1 MGTAYPQ
8 IVLANGATDLVR
20 GVTQTDI
27 VSGGTG
33 YITTLGFLNNVNTSS
48 FVAGTKLYAQASG
61 VIGTTVTGL
70 PVGVVIKQNAT
81 TGIVYVENTGITRND
96 LSDLVIPDATT
107 VVKGKIKLAG
117 DLSGTADVPTV
128 PGLAG
133 KEPTIV
139 ATTSADYYRGD
150 KTFQPLNK
158 AAVGLSAVDNTSD
171 VNKPVSIAQAA
182 ADAAVQA
189 FSIQRANHTGTQS
202 ASTITGL
209 AAVATSG
216 LKADVG
222 LGNVDN
228 TSDAN
233 KPVSSAQQTAL
244 NLKEDLTNKATS
256 LVSPDNTKYPTT
268 LAVSNAIGAIVSGVS
283 SFNTRTGAVLPQSGD
298 YTKSDVGLANVDN
311 TSDANKPISTA
322 TATALSGKEP
332 TITAGTTSQYYRGD
346 KSFQTLDKSA
356 VGLGNVDNTSDA
368 NKPVSTAQSTALS
381 LKVDKAG
388 DNLTGTLF
396 SSPTPGTGYYN
407 SLITSNADPEGYAV
421 IGFET
426 DLFKQFII
434 GTTNSLFDPLL
445 GMLPDYAFQYTT
457 MGYLSIVDSPVGFK
471 WVQSGNEIATL
482 TNGIFH
488 ANTTLSS
495 PIVKVTG
502 ATASRVAVL
511 DASKNVVSSSVSTTT
526 LGYLDATSSVQTQL
540 NSKVAKA
547 GDTMTGDLT
556 ITGNNGVEF
565 AGIKVNNTNLAG
577 YCAINARADDGEVI
591 QIAALNSGGAA
602 NAYGMWTANQFGLYS
617 KRSLNIMTD
626 TAGAEIKFATGTG
639 GTQIA
644 KFDSVGK
651 FHCNGINL
659 VSGTVENV
667 PTPTAETHAA
677 NKAYADSVS
686 IINAL
691 IFG

>member
-1 MGTAYPQ
+1 MKHSGLRGSDLHSPSNELVENNTGSTIPKFTAVTFSSMGTAYPQ

-48 FVAGTKLYAQASG
+48 FVAGTKLYAQALG
-61 VIGTTVTGL
+61 VLGTTVTGL

-107 VVKGKIKLAG
+107 LVKGKIKLAG

-171 VNKPVSIAQAA
+171 VNKPVSTSQAA

-222 LGNVDN
+222 LSAVDN

-298 YTKSDVGLANVDN
+298 YTKSDVGLANVPN
-311 TSDANKPISTA
+311 TDATNPANIVQTSSYRFVTDTEKA
-322 TATALSGKEP
+322 TFNA
-332 TITAGTTSQYYRGD
+332 
-346 KSFQTLDKSA
+346 
-356 VGLGNVDNTSDA
+356 
-368 NKPVSTAQSTALS
+368 
-381 LKVDKAG
+381 KVDRAG

-396 SSPTPGTGYYN
+396 SSPNPGTGFYN
-407 SLITSNADPEGYAV
+407 SLITSNPDPAGYAV
-421 IGFET
+421 VGFES
-426 DLFKQFII
+426 DLFKQFVI
-434 GTTNSLFDPLL
+434 GIANSSFDPLF
-445 GMLPDYAFQYTT
+445 GILPDYAFQYTT

-471 WVQSGNEIATL
+471 WVQSGNEIAAL

-511 DASKNVVSSSVSTTT
+511 DASKNVVSSTVTTTT

-626 TAGAEIKFATGTG
+626 TAGAEIKFATGAG